1 MQLARPPQT
10 FNSHQERFVK
20 VPLRGRNP
28 GIDSSQEFTDF
39 LFPYFRSAA
48 LEGTQGGSHDN
59 RSFVAIEAVCRQ
71 KFTHFHFDEFQHFWV
86 FESIDLVNEDN
97 DSLDADLASE

>member
-1 MQLARPPQT
+1 MQPPQT

-39 LFPYFRSAA
+39 LIADFRSAV
-48 LEGTQGGSHDN
+48 LKGTQGRSHDN
-59 RSFVAIEAVCRQ
+59 WSFVAIEAVCRQ
-71 KFTHFHFDEFQHFWV
+71 KFPHFHFDEFQHFCV
-86 FESIDLVNEDN
+86 LEGIDLVNED
-97 DSLDADLASE
+97 DDFLDADLASE